1 MADYFNFA
9 LYPATL
15 QPSGTINAG
24 RIFDKYRA
32 YDLLTYTV
40 LSRHKYLGRIVYTF
54 IDSNNRIFGEEL
66 NVFFPLTTNKE
77 RAVSYYNDNFDK
89 WIELYMC
96 MMRIS
101 CEFRDIFANMV
112 DYYVLNI

>member
-15 QPSGTINAG
+15 QPSGTINMG
-24 RIFDKYRA
+24 RIVETCRM

-54 IDSNNRIFGEEL
+54 IDSGNRIFGEEL
-66 NVFFPLTTNKE
+66 SIFFPLTANKE

-89 WIELYMC
+89 WKELYMC
-96 MMRIS
+96 MMRIN
-101 CEFRDIFANMV
+101 CEFRDIFFNMV
-112 DYYVLNI
+112 DYYVLHV